1 MTSFWAKTSKVRER
15 SLEPLIN
22 KVLFSEKIQS
32 EIRRLSPKD
41 YYPMLKKC
49 KVFLQSLSSTIDRK
63 TIQST
68 FLVFHQRFRK
78 IFDQIVVNDAE
89 LKLVSALMQQKGKS
103 VVLIPSFKSY
113 IDFVLLHYI
122 NIMYEIDLPFVSG
135 LVQFSDIAVLTKI
148 LRRVGGFFVDQKRL
162 KEPILNLLF
171 EEFLG
176 HMVVSQSPIGYHIER
191 RRERYGKI
199 VKPIEFIFEYIV
211 DAFLRNAGEV
221 EDLVLVPVTINYDKI
236 YEGQQFPFELLGDE
250 SKRESVLKMLGN
262 LMWMNEGYGRVHV
275 KYCKPISLREKVQE
289 YAKSQ
294 NIDATKVLFCR
305 TSESQTPAVTK

>member
-1 MTSFWAKTSKVRER
+1 
-15 SLEPLIN
+15 
-22 KVLFSEKIQS
+22 
-32 EIRRLSPKD
+32 
-41 YYPMLKKC
+41 
-49 KVFLQSLSSTIDRK
+49 
-63 TIQST
+63 
-68 FLVFHQRFRK
+68 VFHQRFRK